1 MKAFK
6 LDDEPKITS
15 GFKVPEAYFDDLQ
28 SKVNQRL
35 QEDETPVISLF
46 AQRKTW
52 IMAIAAVFIIALT
65 IPLIHYMNRS
75 STEIDKGTLENYL
88 TNHADI
94 SDDDIVELFNENDIQ
109 KMKVD
114 LKIDDKELEDI
125 LTADGNVEDYI
136 VD

>member
-109 KMKVD
+109 ENESRFK
-114 LKIDDKELEDI
+114 
-125 LTADGNVEDYI
+125 N
-136 VD
+136 